1 MSELQNG
8 ALVQHVSLGL
18 GKIVALEP
26 GAVHVFFP
34 SADKRFAAKLRL
46 PAARPLLRTEGFEP
60 DGWLAGLSAF
70 SLDEATG
77 RYALSATFMTHD
89 QAVAQF
95 KELHPS
101 GFRGAAGATGGKSRE
116 ARPAAWRAARAA
128 FEKHLGRGELAR
140 LVEEGDV
147 DVLVRRTKEIEKALE
162 PLHLPSDVGAL
173 VTGLAD
179 EALARPFFVAL
190 AELLSVPTPGKARFE
205 KLFSAARA
213 LPVEPAQQW
222 LVATI
227 FPFLAEPSRHV
238 LLRPRTTCLAA
249 DRLGADVRFQP
260 APIWATYS
268 ALRDLE
274 TRLLQ
279 RLAPEGA
286 EDFGDVEAFLH
297 VVAVGRRA
305 TATAKTARKPAA
317 EAKPRAGGRSR
328 A

>member
-70 SLDEATG
+70 SLDETTG

-101 GFRGAAGATGGKSRE
+101 GFRGAAGAKGRE

-128 FEKHLGRGELAR
+128 WEKHLGHGELAR
-140 LVEEGDV
+140 LVEEGEV
-147 DVLVRRTKEIEKALE
+147 DILVRRAREIEKALE
-162 PLHLPSDVGAL
+162 PLHPPSDVGAL
-173 VTGLAD
+173 EAALAD

-227 FPFLAEPSRHV
+227 FPFLAEPTRHV

-260 APIWATYS
+260 APIWTTYS
-268 ALRDLE
+268 SLRDLQ

-297 VVAVGRRA
+297 VVAVGRRS
-305 TATAKTARKPAA
+305 TAAAKVAKKPAA